1 MSLRNVSISYISS
14 NAKSSAIWLFCF
26 IRYVFQQF
34 FARRT
39 MQSASSLAYTTLL
52 SLVPLI
58 AVMFSFFSNLQVF
71 KELSEV
77 IQDFVFSNFVP
88 SFGQTIQ
95 DYLIS
100 FSIKASHLTTT
111 GIIFLAI
118 IALMLMSTIDSALD
132 NIWHVK
138 KRRGLIARFLVYW
151 AILTLGPVLIGVSFY
166 STSYLLALPL
176 IETVDSAVMI
186 KARLLAFMPFFTS
199 SAAFTILYVLVPNTH
214 VNRRHAIAGGVT
226 AAVLFEL
233 AKYAFGI
240 YVKAVPTYQLIYGAV
255 AAIPMFL
262 IWIYVS
268 WLIVLLGAQISYSLS
283 VFRMADV
290 GKHHSESRWGFLDA
304 YQIIGELWLAQKQ
317 GMGRSVMQLKKAG
330 VRISH
335 ISMNEIFD
343 LLVKAKW
350 VKCSMTGQWSLIRD
364 LGELTLLDLY
374 KILPSKLPNNIA
386 NNINRPTNKWQKS
399 LQGVLADSD
408 ASLAVALAIPMN
420 KALKYAD

>member
-1 MSLRNVSISYISS
+1 MSLKNKPIDYFFSIVT
-14 NAKSSAIWLFCF
+14 SSAIWLFNF
-26 IRYVFQQF
+26 VHYVFQQF

-39 MQSASSLAYTTLL
+39 LQSAASLAYTTLL

-58 AVMFSFFSNLQVF
+58 GVVFSFFGNLPVF
-71 KELSEV
+71 KGLSEV
-77 IQDFVFSNFVP
+77 IQEFIFSNFVP

-95 DYLIS
+95 DYLIG

-111 GIIFLAI
+111 GIIFLVI

-138 KRRGLIARFLVYW
+138 KRRGFIGRFLVYW
-151 AILTLGPVLIGVSFY
+151 AILTLGPVLIGVGFY

-176 IETVDSAVMI
+176 IDNVDSAAMI
-186 KARLLAFMPFFTS
+186 KVRLLALMPFFTS
-199 SAAFTILYVLVPNTH
+199 STAFTLLYVLVPNTH
-214 VNRRHAIAGGVT
+214 VNRRHAVAGGVT
-226 AAVLFEL
+226 AAILFEL

-240 YVKAVPTYQLIYGAV
+240 YVKAVPTYQMIYGVV

-283 VFRMADV
+283 VFRMADI

-304 YQIIGELWLAQKQ
+304 YQIIGELWLVQKQ
-317 GMGRSVMQLKKAG
+317 GTGRSVMQLKKAG

-343 LLVKAKW
+343 LLIKAKW
-350 VKCSMTGQWSLIRD
+350 VKCSMSGQWSLIRD
-364 LGELTLLDLY
+364 LGELSLLDLY
-374 KILPSKLPNNIA
+374 KILPCKLPSNIA
-386 NNINRPTNKWQKS
+386 NNINRSTNKWQKS
-399 LQGVLADSD
+399 LVGVLADSD
-408 ASLAVALAIPMN
+408 ASLAVALAIPVN